1 MFVVVHACK
10 VDFLHGLK
18 AFISVLTRL
27 SYNTT
32 TVTGVELS
40 EKLLITGDRAIAGA
54 CVCVTVIVSSFN
66 ADSGK
71 LSVQSL

>member
-1 MFVVVHACK
+1 MFVVVRACK

-27 SYNTT
+27 SHNTT
-32 TVTGVELS
+32 AVTGALS
-40 EKLLITGDRAIAGA
+40 EKLLITGDRAIAGE